1 MRTAAAQGW
10 GDPRRLVPIGGS
22 AGGLT
27 VLLLLATYPELCA
40 AGVDL
45 YGVTDLFDLDETT
58 HRFEGHYLHSIVGPL
73 PDEASRYQSR
83 SPINVASR
91 ITAPLLVLQGGADNV
106 VPQSQ
111 SDSLVAAV
119 RAAGGTVEY
128 RIYEGEDH
136 GWSRAEVV
144 EDELER
150 TWAFLRRFVMRRR

>member
-1 MRTAAAQGW
+1 M
-10 GDPRRLVPIGGS
+10 
-22 AGGLT
+22 
-27 VLLLLATYPELCA
+27 LLLLATHPELCA

-58 HRFEGHYLHSIVGPL
+58 HRFEAHYLHSIVGPL
-73 PDEASRYQSR
+73 PEASVPVPARDRPST
-83 SPINVASR
+83 VASA
-91 ITAPLLVLQGGADNV
+91 ITAPLLVLQGSADNV

-128 RIYEGEDH
+128 HVYDGEGH
-136 GWSRAEVV
+136 GWNRAEVV